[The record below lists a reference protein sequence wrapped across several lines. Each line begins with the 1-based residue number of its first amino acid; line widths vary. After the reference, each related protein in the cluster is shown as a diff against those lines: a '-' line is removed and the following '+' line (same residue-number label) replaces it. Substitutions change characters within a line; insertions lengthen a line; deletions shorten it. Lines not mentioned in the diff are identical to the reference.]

1 MSGSLVLLHL
11 AGAVALLLFATRQ
24 VRTGVERAYGDVLRR
39 RLRTILKNPLL
50 AVGAGAAL
58 AICLQSATA
67 VALIVGSF
75 AGSGIVGGTSGLLA
89 VLGADVGSSLV
100 VKLLSFDLEVL
111 TPICLVA
118 GTVLFMS
125 TSRRD
130 LLQLG
135 RILIGIGLL
144 ILSLRLIGE
153 ASEPLRESPILPV
166 IVNYLSGDPVTAF
179 LIAAIMTWL
188 FHSSV
193 AAILLVVALAARG
206 LVPAELGVVLVL
218 GANIGGGI
226 IAVMLSRAATAKAR
240 VVPLGNLIMRGVGAL
255 LALCGVVLF
264 APSLDLLGS
273 TVPEQL
279 VNAHIAFNVALVILG
294 MPLAGVVYR
303 LAERLSRMNAP
314 EQQDDLAAT
323 ELSALSEA
331 ALDTPSQALANATR
345 EVVRVCETVEIMLGR
360 IMELYEAADDVKIKT
375 LAALDDRVDRKHAA
389 IKLYLAKVTSRE
401 LTEDQALRCQELIG
415 ACVKLEQVGDIIVRN
430 MLVQV
435 RKKMERG
442 LEFTPEGWREL
453 SSFHAAVL
461 ANARLAFNV
470 LVSRDAATARQLV
483 EEKDRLR
490 DVEKAISE
498 SHFARLREGTAKS
511 LETSTIHLDTIRD
524 LKQINSLL
532 AAMAYPVLEEQ
543 GLLRGS
549 RLARV
554 ETGDASLKKI

>member
-24 VRTGVERAYGDVLRR
+24 VRTGVERAYGNLL
-39 RLRTILKNPLL
+39 RLRLRSILKNPLL

-75 AGSGIVGGTSGLLA
+75 AGSGIVGGTAGLLA

-118 GTVLFMS
+118 GTALFMV

-153 ASEPLRESPILPV
+153 ASEPLRESRILPV
-166 IVNYLSGDPVTAF
+166 VVNYLSGDPVTAF
-179 LIAAIMTWL
+179 LLAAIMTWL

-218 GANIGGGI
+218 GANLGGGI
-226 IAVMLSRAATAKAR
+226 IAVVLSRAMPAKAR
-240 VVPLGNLIMRGVGAL
+240 IVPLGNLIMRGVGAL
-255 LALCGVVLF
+255 IALIGIILLVPPLG
-264 APSLDLLGS
+264 LLGD
-273 TVPEQL
+273 TVPDQL
-279 VNAHIAFNVALVILG
+279 VHAHIAFNLALVLLG
-294 MPLAGVVYR
+294 APFSGLVYR
-303 LAERLSRMNAP
+303 LAERLAEINQPRN
-314 EQQDDLAAT
+314 EEDLAAT

-331 ALDTPSQALANATR
+331 VLDTPSQALANATR
-345 EVVRVCETVEIMLGR
+345 EVVRVCETVEIMLKR
-360 IMELYEAADDVKIKT
+360 VMELYEAADDDKIKA

-389 IKLYLAKVTSRE
+389 IKLYLAKVTSRT
-401 LTEDQALRCQELIG
+401 LTEAEALRCQELIG

-430 MLVQV
+430 MLVHV

-453 SSFHAAVL
+453 TAFHAAVM
-461 ANARLAFNV
+461 ANARMAFNV

-490 DVEKAISE
+490 DVEKATSK
-498 SHFARLREGTAKS
+498 SHFARLREGSVKS

-532 AAMAYPVLEEQ
+532 ASMAYPVLEEQ
-543 GLLRGS
+543 GLLKGS
-549 RLARV
+549 RLTRV
-554 ETGDASLKKI
+554 ETGDPSLKKI

>member
-345 EVVRVCETVEIMLGR
+345 EVVRVCETVEIMLVR
-360 IMELYEAADDVKIKT
+360 IMELYEAADDDKIKA
-375 LAALDDRVDRKHAA
+375 LAALDDRVDRRHAA
-389 IKLYLAKVTSRE
+389 IKLYLAKVTSRQ
-401 LTEDQALRCQELIG
+401 LTEAEALRCQELIG

>member
-24 VRTGVERAYGDVLRR
+24 VRTGVERAYGDVLRI
-39 RLRTILKNPLL
+39 RLRSILKNPLL
-50 AVGAGAAL
+50 AVGAGALL

-75 AGSGIVGGTSGLLA
+75 VGSGIVGGAAGLLT

-100 VKLLSFDLEVL
+100 VKLLSFDLEIL
-111 TPICLVA
+111 TPICFVA
-118 GTVLFMS
+118 GTVLFMA

-153 ASEPLRESPILPV
+153 ASEPLRESRILPV
-166 IVNYLSGDPVTAF
+166 IVNYLSGDAVTAF

-206 LVPAELGVVLVL
+206 LVPVELGVVLVL

-226 IAVMLSRAATAKAR
+226 IAVMLSRAAPRKAR
-240 VVPLGNLIMRGVGAL
+240 VVPLGNLIMRGTGAVIALIAVML
-255 LALCGVVLF
+255 LA
-264 APSLDLLGS
+264 PPLDLLGA
-273 TVPEQL
+273 TVPAQL
-279 VNAHIAFNVALVILG
+279 VNAHIVFNLVLAILG
-294 MPLAGVVYR
+294 IPLAGLVYR
-303 LAERLSRMNAP
+303 IAERLTEMNAP
-314 EQQDDLAAT
+314 RREDDLATT

-331 ALDTPSQALANATR
+331 ALDTPAQALANATR
-345 EVVRVCETVEIMLGR
+345 EVVRVCETVEIMLVR
-360 IMELYEAADDVKIKT
+360 IMELYEAADDDKIKA
-375 LAALDDRVDRKHAA
+375 LATLDDRVDRKHAA
-389 IKLYLAKVTSRE
+389 IKLYLAKVTSRK
-401 LTEDQALRCQELIG
+401 LTEAEALRCQELIG

-430 MLVQV
+430 MLAHV
-435 RKKMERG
+435 RKKIDRG

-453 SSFHAAVL
+453 SSFHASVM
-461 ANARLAFNV
+461 ANARLSFNV

-490 DVEKAISE
+490 DVEKATSS
-498 SHFARLREGTAKS
+498 SHFARLREGTVKS

-532 AAMAYPVLEEQ
+532 ASMAYPVLEEQ

-549 RLARV
+549 RLN
-554 ETGDASLKKI
+554 TG